1 MADYI
6 IACKNRQVYYFLQ
19 KDANNMSDNP
29 VAIIT
34 GGSRGVGAAA
44 AKMLSDNGWNV
55 MITCSSSINE
65 AKTVAKNCSNEASEV
80 YAFQAD
86 VSNNDD
92 CLATINKALE
102 KWNRIDALVNNAG
115 TTKFVWDHS
124 DLNSLDA
131 DDFQN
136 IYSVNVIGPF
146 QMVKASKKYL
156 LKSKNPCVVNVSSIG
171 GTKGIG
177 SSLAYA
183 SSKGALN
190 TMTLSMARN
199 LGPIRVNAVCPGF
212 IEGEWLRKGMG
223 SEMFEAVKLRV
234 KTTTPLKKTCT
245 PESVA
250 EVIISLIEKS
260 ELVTGQLVTV
270 DGGAS
275 LNL

>member
-1 MADYI
+1 
-6 IACKNRQVYYFLQ
+6 
-19 KDANNMSDNP
+19 MSDNP
-29 VAIIT
+29 VAIVT
-34 GGSRGVGAAA
+34 GGSRGVGAAT
-44 AKMLSDNGWNV
+44 AKMLYKNGWNV
-55 MITCSSSINE
+55 IITCSSSIEE
-65 AKTVAKNCSNEASEV
+65 AEKVAKECSNETAQV
-80 YAFQAD
+80 IALQAD
-86 VSNNDD
+86 VSNDLD
-92 CLATINKALE
+92 CKATINKAIE
-102 KWNRIDALVNNAG
+102 KWNRIDALINNAG

-131 DDFQN
+131 ADFQH
-136 IYSVNVIGPF
+136 IYAVNVVGPF
-146 QMVKASKKYL
+146 QMVKASKEHL
-156 LKSKNPCVVNVSSIG
+156 LKSANPCVVNVSSIG
-171 GTKGIG
+171 GIKGIG

-190 TMTLSMARN
+190 SMTLSMARN

-212 IEGEWLRKGMG
+212 IEGEWLKKGMG
-223 SEMFEAVKLRV
+223 HEMYEAVKLRV
-234 KTTTPLKKTCT
+234 QTTTPLKKTCT

>member
-1 MADYI
+1 
-6 IACKNRQVYYFLQ
+6 
-19 KDANNMSDNP
+19 
-29 VAIIT
+29 
-34 GGSRGVGAAA
+34 
-44 AKMLSDNGWNV
+44 
-55 MITCSSSINE
+55 
-65 AKTVAKNCSNEASEV
+65 
-80 YAFQAD
+80 
-86 VSNNDD
+86 
-92 CLATINKALE
+92 
-102 KWNRIDALVNNAG
+102 
-115 TTKFVWDHS
+115 
-124 DLNSLDA
+124 
-131 DDFQN
+131 
-136 IYSVNVIGPF
+136 
-146 QMVKASKKYL
+146 MVKASKAYL

-212 IEGEWLRKGMG
+212 IEGEWLRNGMG
-223 SEMFEAVKLRV
+223 NEMFEAVKLRV
-234 KTTTPLKKTCT
+234 KTTARLKKTCT